1 MRRLKELCTYEQ
13 LVILHALVFTNHVE
27 YGEAE
32 ACSGKSFQCIL
43 AWYCWKFS
51 GRPGRY
57 ILTLFTYFLAQ
68 YEKRKKNISRMLDL
82 VIFA

>member
-1 MRRLKELCTYEQ
+1 MRHRATALCLKEVCTYEQ
-13 LVILHALVFTNHVE
+13 LVILNALVFINRVE

-32 ACSGKSFQCIL
+32 ACSGKHFQCTL

-57 ILTLFTYFLAQ
+57 ILTFLFFFLWLSMRK
-68 YEKRKKNISRMLDL
+68 KRKYVTD
-82 VIFA
+82 A